1 MAYVTVA
8 ATGRD
13 RRLTSIAEAIP
24 RGRPRDRAVD
34 ERILRAAVEEIADA
48 GVDAFS
54 MSNCARR
61 ARVSKASIYLR
72 WSNAEE
78 LITDA
83 LASVA
88 TWPVVPDLGD
98 LEAELTFLVKSFSG
112 AETWSNIQ
120 LLMRF
125 AGEAER
131 HPDLFKAYQ
140 EGTVVLGTKRV
151 TEVFG
156 RARARGE
163 LPRRADPRVLAIAFM
178 GALSIAQQLAQTSG
192 HRLPTS
198 GRDVVKAFLALRP
211 NGS

>member
-1 MAYVTVA
+1 MT
-8 ATGRD
+8 
-13 RRLTSIAEAIP
+13 EAMP
-24 RGRPRDRAVD
+24 RGRPRDHAVD
-34 ERILRAAVEEIADA
+34 ERILRAAVHEIADA

-88 TWPVVPDLGD
+88 TWPVVPDLQD
-98 LEAELTFLVKSFSG
+98 LERELTLLVKWFSG
-112 AETWSNIQ
+112 AEAWSHIQ

-131 HPDLFKAYQ
+131 HPHLFKAYQ
-140 EGTVVLGTKRV
+140 DGTVVVGTKRV
-151 TEVFG
+151 AEVFT

-163 LPRRADPRVLAIAFM
+163 LPRGADPRVLAIAFM

-198 GRDVVKAFLALRP
+198 GRDIVKSFLALRTAVR
-211 NGS
+211 